1 MVNRNQILAS
11 AGDAINGDRQT
22 DYGSAATNFSRI
34 KEGWNVIIR
43 AALVSHGELTEG
55 HVALMLDWMKTSR
68 LLNKIDHV
76 DSWQDKIGYS
86 ALGAEVCPSTLQSQS
101 ADHQ

>member
-1 MVNRNQILAS
+1 MDRNQILAS
-11 AGDAINGDRQT
+11 AGEVINGDRQD

-34 KEGWNVIIR
+34 KEGWNVIAR

-55 HVALMLDWMKTSR
+55 HVALMLDWLKTAR

-86 ALGAEVCPSTLQSQS
+86 ALGAEVCPPTLRSRS
-101 ADHQ
+101 EGHQ